1 MHETKGKRVRFAVIE
16 GSREWTEPTR
26 PALRDMSRSLSVED
40 VEAEAQRRL
49 RAVRLDEWRT
59 REFITGRPMPD
70 DVRHYAMQVE
80 FAAQAISRLLPIPGD
95 FNSDVYWPRALG

>member
-1 MHETKGKRVRFAVIE
+1 MRFAVIE
-16 GSREWTEPTR
+16 GSREWTEPAR
-26 PALRDMSRSLSVED
+26 PALRDVSRSLSVED

-49 RAVRLDEWRT
+49 KAVRLDEWRT

-80 FAAQAISRLLPIPGD
+80 FAARAISRLMPIPSD
-95 FNSDVYWPRALG
+95 FNSDVYWPRVWS